1 MITTVL
7 CYSATSGIVVADCG
21 KPCRVDMGNV
31 GSMDIAPLTVVY
43 GPNGAGKSSLI
54 YGLLTLKN
62 FLTNPNQNLPS
73 LFSYPTLSLGGYNEV
88 VSGHDAERTVSLSL
102 SASTPTGRS
111 GFTLSIGQSGG
122 QSTIDVRAH
131 EVEQL
136 TEHFALD
143 GRFRSSLDIPFPYLG
158 NQSDTHRV
166 ELIDHDGEVF
176 NYHQSSINFTW
187 NGISVSEGAEDGHR
201 VTLLTTANLPME
213 LARATG
219 FVPLRRGFSTP
230 AYSVSNVTPALATDL
245 EVASLLATDRFL
257 EYAVS
262 DYLER
267 ITERRIDVRPQVGT
281 SIFTIG
287 SIPRDGD
294 GHVSMVNEGFG
305 VNQLAYML
313 TVCLYSKY
321 RVVAIEEPEVHL
333 HPSMVRNLA
342 HAMGDI
348 ASKDDKRFIVS
359 THSEAFVLALLA
371 RIAAGEVSV
380 DDISFILA
388 EKADGESRFTKQ
400 GAKPNGQIEGGL
412 DSFIASEF
420 EDIAQFL
427 GLDSEVATSS

>member
-1 MITTVL
+1 MSDTYTLELKNFRSIRDV
-7 CYSATSGIVVADCG
+7 
-21 KPCRVDMGNV
+21 
-31 GSMDIAPLTVVY
+31 SMDIAPLTVVY

-122 QSTIDVRAH
+122 QSTIDVASSRSGAANGT
-131 EVEQL
+131 L
-136 TEHFALD
+136 THWMAGSGAAWTSHSLTLAISRTHL
-143 GRFRSSLDIPFPYLG
+143 RFS
-158 NQSDTHRV
+158 
-166 ELIDHDGEVF
+166 ELIDHDGEAF
-176 NYHQSSINFTW
+176 KSAINLTW
-187 NGISVSEGAEDGHR
+187 NGISVSEGGGDGHR

-230 AYSVSNVTPALATDL
+230 TYSVSNVTPALATDM

-267 ITERRIDVRPQVGT
+267 ITERRIAVRPQVGT

-294 GHVSMVNEGFG
+294 VPVSMVNEGFG

-321 RVVAIEEPEVHL
+321 KIVAIEEPEIHL

-380 DDISFILA
+380 DDVSFILA
-388 EKADGESRFTKQ
+388 EKEGGESRFTKQ

>member
-1 MITTVL
+1 MSDTYTLKLKNFRSIRDV
-7 CYSATSGIVVADCG
+7 
-21 KPCRVDMGNV
+21 
-31 GSMDIAPLTVVY
+31 SMDIAPLTVVY

-102 SASTPTGRS
+102 SASTQEGKSNFRL
-111 GFTLSIGQSGG
+111 GIGQSGG
-122 QSTIDVRAH
+122 QSSIDVAVRDA
-131 EVEQL
+131 VETSL
-136 TEHFALD
+136 GYGLD
-143 GRFRSSLDIPFPYLG
+143 GRFRSSLDIPFPYQS
-158 NQSDTHRV
+158 NQSDMGS
-166 ELIDHDGEVF
+166 LIIDDGGEAIE
-176 NYHQSSINFTW
+176 SSFSFAW
-187 NGISVSEGAEDGHR
+187 NGISVSDRGGDPISQEHVAK
-201 VTLLTTANLPME
+201 LLTTANLPME

-230 AYSVSNVTPALATDL
+230 TYTVSNVTPALATDL

-257 EYAVS
+257 EYTVS
-262 DYLER
+262 DYVEN
-267 ITERRIDVRPQVGT
+267 ISERRVAVHTQVGT
-281 SIFTIG
+281 STFTID
-287 SIPRDGD
+287 SIPRDG
-294 GHVSMVNEGFG
+294 GAPVSMVNEGFG

-321 RVVAIEEPEVHL
+321 KIVVIEEPEIHF
-333 HPSMVRNLA
+333 HPSMVRKLV
-342 HAMGDI
+342 HAMADI
-348 ASKDDKRFIVS
+348 ASKHDKRIIVS
-359 THSEAFVLALLA
+359 THSEVFVVSLLA

-388 EKADGESRFTKQ
+388 EKVDGESRFTKQ

>member
-1 MITTVL
+1 MSDTYTLELKNFRSIRDV
-7 CYSATSGIVVADCG
+7 
-21 KPCRVDMGNV
+21 
-31 GSMDIAPLTVVY
+31 SMDIAPLTVVY

-88 VSGHDAERTVSLSL
+88 VSGHDTERTVSLSL

-158 NQSDTHRV
+158 NQSDTPQV
-166 ELIDHDGEVF
+166 ELIDHDGEAF
-176 NYHQSSINFTW
+176 KSAINLTW

-230 AYSVSNVTPALATDL
+230 TYSVSNVTPALATDM
-245 EVASLLATDRFL
+245 EVASLLTTDRFL
-257 EYAVS
+257 EYEVS

-267 ITERRIDVRPQVGT
+267 IIERRISVRPQVGT
-281 SIFTIG
+281 STFTID

-294 GHVSMVNEGFG
+294 VPVSMVNEGFG

-321 RVVAIEEPEVHL
+321 KIVAIEEPEIHL
-333 HPSMVRNLA
+333 HPSMVRKLV
-342 HAMGDI
+342 HAMADI
-348 ASKDDKRFIVS
+348 ASKHDKRIIVS
-359 THSEAFVLALLA
+359 THSEVFVVSLLA

>member
-1 MITTVL
+1 MSDTYTLELKNFRSIRDV
-7 CYSATSGIVVADCG
+7 
-21 KPCRVDMGNV
+21 
-31 GSMDIAPLTVVY
+31 SMDIAPLTVVY

-131 EVEQL
+131 EVEQVS
-136 TEHFALD
+136 EHHSLD
-143 GRFRSSLDIPFPYLG
+143 GKFRSSLDIPFPYPG
-158 NQSDTHRV
+158 NQSDTPQV
-166 ELIDHDGEVF
+166 ELIDHDGEAF
-176 NYHQSSINFTW
+176 KSAINLTW

-230 AYSVSNVTPALATDL
+230 TYSVSNVTPALATDM

-257 EYAVS
+257 EYEVS

-267 ITERRIDVRPQVGT
+267 IIERRISVRPQVGT
-281 SIFTIG
+281 STFTIG

-294 GHVSMVNEGFG
+294 VHVSMVNEGFG

-313 TVCLYSKY
+313 TICLYPKY
-321 RVVAIEEPEVHL
+321 KFIAIEEPEIHL
-333 HPSMVRNLA
+333 HPSMVRKLV
-342 HAMGDI
+342 HAMADI
-348 ASKDDKRFIVS
+348 ASKHDKRIIVS
-359 THSEAFVLALLA
+359 THSEVFVVSLLA
-371 RIAAGEVSV
+371 QIAAGEVSV
-380 DDISFILA
+380 DDVSFILA
-388 EKADGESRFTKQ
+388 EKEDGESRFTRQ
-400 GAKPNGQIEGGL
+400 GAMPNGQIEGGL
-412 DSFIASEF
+412 DSFIASEL

-427 GLDSEVATSS
+427 GLDSEVASPS

>member
-1 MITTVL
+1 MSDTYALKLQNFRSIRD
-7 CYSATSGIVVADCG
+7 ATI
-21 KPCRVDMGNV
+21 
-31 GSMDIAPLTVVY
+31 DIAPLTVVY

-88 VSGHDAERTVSLSL
+88 VSGHDTERTVSLSL
-102 SASTPTGRS
+102 SASMPKGKSDFR
-111 GFTLSIGQSGG
+111 LAIGQSGG
-122 QSTIDVRAH
+122 QSTIEVKASDVVYTDRGYG
-131 EVEQL
+131 L
-136 TEHFALD
+136 G
-143 GRFRSSLDIPFPYLG
+143 GRFISSLDIPFPYLG
-158 NQSDTHRV
+158 NQSDTSPL
-166 ELIDHDGEVF
+166 ELVDDDGDVLEDF
-176 NYHQSSINFTW
+176 INLTW
-187 NGISVSEGAEDGHR
+187 NGISVSEGGGPVSYEHVAS
-201 VTLLTTANLPME
+201 LLTTANLPIE
-213 LARATG
+213 LARKTG
-219 FVPLRRGFSTP
+219 FVPLRRGFATP
-230 AYSVSNVTPALATDL
+230 SYSVSNVTPALATDM
-245 EVASLLATDRFL
+245 EVASLLATERFL

-267 ITERRIDVRPQVGT
+267 ITKRRIATRTQIGT
-281 SIFTIG
+281 STFTID

-294 GHVSMVNEGFG
+294 VPVSMVNEGFG

-321 RVVAIEEPEVHL
+321 KIVAIEEPEIHL